1 MAMVTR
7 RERIL
12 TAIDGGRPDRPP
24 IAFDAHGEALQG
36 VLDHFGVG
44 TKNELYA
51 AAGIDGF
58 SVWDWNA
65 VMGEFTGSTLSAP
78 DGTLCD
84 FWGNAPQKAWGL
96 AECGSLED
104 LDAFGWPTIDQFDF
118 SRVHDRAMAIRG
130 RDMVVSAGHI
140 GVGYQMHNMLRG
152 NENALMD
159 VFDEP
164 WMTAYSE
171 RLTRFTLDY
180 LDALLTAGRGAI
192 EIVRADDDVGTMN
205 HLMVSPEMWRRFY
218 KPCWKATFDLVHAH
232 GARVW
237 FHSCGYIWP
246 LLEDL
251 VEIGVDCWNPFPEYV
266 KDNEHERLSDFRRGR
281 LSLDGGVSHLVL
293 VKGSLGDVK
302 NETRRVLDTFAPD
315 GGLLI
320 GPSQVFTEDMPTE
333 NILAFF
339 DEALAWA

>member
-1 MAMVTR
+1 MVTR
-7 RERIL
+7 HERIL
-12 TAIDGGRPDRPP
+12 TAIDGGMPDRPP
-24 IAFDAHGEALQG
+24 IAFDAHGAALQG
-36 VLDHFGVG
+36 VLDHFGVE
-44 TKNELYA
+44 TKNDLYA

-65 VMGEFTGSTLSAP
+65 VMGDYTGSTRNAP
-78 DGTLCD
+78 DGTPCD

-96 AECGSLED
+96 AECGSLGD
-104 LDAFGWPTIDQFDF
+104 LEAFDWPTVDQFDF
-118 SRVHDRAMAIRG
+118 SRIHDRAMAIRDQ
-130 RDMVVSAGHI
+130 DMVVSAGHI

-152 NENALMD
+152 TESALMD

-164 WMTAYSE
+164 WMAAYTE
-171 RLTRFTLDY
+171 RLTRFTLEY

-192 EIVRADDDVGTMN
+192 EVVRADDDVGTMN

-218 KPCWKATFDLVHAH
+218 KPCWMAAFDLVHAH
-232 GARVW
+232 GVRVW

-266 KDNEHERLSDFRRGR
+266 KDNGHERLRDSRRGR

-293 VKGSLGDVK
+293 VKGTPQEARE
-302 NETRRVLDTFAPD
+302 ETRRVLETFAAD

-339 DEALAWA
+339 NEALAWA